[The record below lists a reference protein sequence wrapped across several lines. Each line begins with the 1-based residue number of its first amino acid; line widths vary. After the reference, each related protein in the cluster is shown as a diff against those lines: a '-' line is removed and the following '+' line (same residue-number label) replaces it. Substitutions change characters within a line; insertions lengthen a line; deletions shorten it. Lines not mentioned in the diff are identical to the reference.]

1 MSAVAAEQSQDVSGS
16 NSEEDSEEEEVEVE
30 VKTWHHKGKKYLKS
44 SNNKVYDTK
53 TQKQIGIWNE
63 EEDTIEEISE
73 DEEED
78 SD

>member
-1 MSAVAAEQSQDVSGS
+1 VSAVATEQSQDVSGS

-30 VKTWHHKGKKYLKS
+30 VSNWEHKGKKYLKS
-44 SNNKVYDTK
+44 SNHKVYDIK
-53 TQKQIGIWNE
+53 TQKSIGIWNE

-78 SD
+78 TD